1 MHEFTL
7 LSDTISIIDL
17 KKFENMLL
25 LLMPKFQHIQPKNY
39 QSFFS
44 ERRKHLEK
52 YFVNSN
58 LDFRLFVNQ
67 EWIKE

>member
-7 LSDTISIIDL
+7 LSKNFNTISIIDL

-39 QSFFS
+39 QSFFFGTVEAS
-44 ERRKHLEK
+44 GE
-52 YFVNSN
+52 V
-58 LDFRLFVNQ
+58 FRQF
-67 EWIKE
+67 